1 MNKNLLKNQTKF
13 NKFSLK
19 YPTNSIFPPK
29 PTPQKNVK
37 TREEPT
43 KHFFFFYTHS
53 RKTEE
58 KLFYD
63 MMLLNDKVM
72 DGKHE
77 MLILTYF

>member
-1 MNKNLLKNQTKF
+1 M

-19 YPTNSIFPPK
+19 YPTNSIFSPK
-29 PTPQKNVK
+29 PTPQKKCKN
-37 TREEPT
+37 TRRT
-43 KHFFFFYTHS
+43 NQTFFFFYTHL
-53 RKTEE
+53 RKTEK